1 MAAVNFNQMK
11 VKELIAELQ
20 KQDPEKEV
28 MIQQGEEFDYM
39 KAYTVK
45 VIELWDSNSP
55 EEDDTLDVVVIE
67 YY

>member
-1 MAAVNFNQMK
+1 MK

-45 VIELWDSNSP
+45 VQEVIDMGEN
-55 EEDDTLDVVVIE
+55 EEDEYISAVVIE
-67 YY
+67 YS

>member
-1 MAAVNFNQMK
+1 MK

>member
-1 MAAVNFNQMK
+1 MK

-20 KQDPEKEV
+20 KQDPEKVV